1 MKAKLASIMLRRL
14 PSHLQFMEMPLKT
27 KILEPQNINEA
38 TITTILDN
46 GALEHHDNGG
56 LYVTTYPINFWLD
69 LDEKRKLL
77 VIYTYWDTIPDL
89 DELAILRFVNHANTQ
104 KIMLQFSYN
113 AKLGRLYGHYTHPYN
128 VGLLPPHVL
137 KLCQKFSSIFEDVLH
152 EGIADG
158 ILQELPECPDDD
170 ADEAS
175 SDAAS
180 DSTVH

>member
-1 MKAKLASIMLRRL
+1 MKAKLASTMLSRL

-46 GALEHHDNGG
+46 GALEHYDNGG

-69 LDEKRKLL
+69 LDEKRKLI
-77 VIYTYWDTIPDL
+77 VIYTYWDTIPDVN
-89 DELAILRFVNHANTQ
+89 ELQILRFVNQANTQ
-104 KIMLQFSYN
+104 KFMLQFSYN
-113 AKLGRLYGHYTHPYN
+113 AKLGRLYGHYTHPYD

-158 ILQELPECPDDD
+158 VLQELPECQDDEG
-170 ADEAS
+170 DEAS

>member
-1 MKAKLASIMLRRL
+1 MKATIASIVLRRL

-38 TITTILDN
+38 TIITILNN
-46 GALEHHDNGG
+46 GALEHYDNGG

-77 VIYTYWDTIPDL
+77 VIYTYWDVSPDL
-89 DELAILRFVNHANTQ
+89 DELQILRFVNQANTQ

-113 AKLGRLYGHYTHPYN
+113 AKLGRFYGHYTYPYN

-137 KLCQKFSSIFEDVLH
+137 TLCQKFSSIFEDVLH
-152 EGIADG
+152 EGIAEG
-158 ILQELPECPDDD
+158 VLQELPECPDDD
-170 ADEAS
+170 GDEA
-175 SDAAS
+175 DS

>member
-1 MKAKLASIMLRRL
+1 MN
-14 PSHLQFMEMPLKT
+14 FDVLKPDT
-27 KILEPQNINEA
+27 ITEA
-38 TITTILDN
+38 TIKTILDN
-46 GALEHHDNGG
+46 AAIDHSDNGG
-56 LYVTTYPINFWLD
+56 LYIESFPLNFWMD
-69 LDEKRKLL
+69 LDQKRKLI
-77 VIYTYWDTIPDL
+77 VIYTYWDAMPDV
-89 DELAILRFVNHANTQ
+89 DELQILRFVNQANTQ

-113 AKLGRLYGHYTHPYN
+113 AKLGRFYGHYTHPYN

-158 ILQELPECPDDD
+158 ILQELPEGTDDD
-170 ADEAS
+170 GDEAS

>member
-1 MKAKLASIMLRRL
+1 MKAKLASILLRRL

-38 TITTILDN
+38 TIKTILDN

-77 VIYTYWDTIPDL
+77 VIYTYWDIVH
-89 DELAILRFVNHANTQ
+89 EAEEIAILRFVNQANTQ
-104 KIMLQFSYN
+104 KIMLQFSYK
-113 AKLGRLYGHYTHPYN
+113 AKLGRFYGHYTHPYN

-137 KLCQKFSSIFEDVLH
+137 NLCQKFSSIFEDVLH

-158 ILQELPECPDDD
+158 VLQELPECQDDEG
-170 ADEAS
+170 DEA
-175 SDAAS
+175 DS

>member
-1 MKAKLASIMLRRL
+1 MK
-14 PSHLQFMEMPLKT
+14 FDVLK
-27 KILEPQNINEA
+27 PD
-38 TITTILDN
+38 TITEGTIKTILNN
-46 GALEHHDNGG
+46 GALEHYDNGG

-69 LDEKRKLL
+69 LDEKRKLI
-77 VIYTYWDTIPDL
+77 VIYTYWDAIPDV
-89 DELAILRFVNHANTQ
+89 DELQILRFVNHANTQ

-113 AKLGRLYGHYTHPYN
+113 AKLGRFYGHYTHPYN
-128 VGLLPPHVL
+128 VGLLPPHLL

-158 ILQELPECPDDD
+158 ILQELPEGTDDD
-170 ADEAS
+170 ANEAS